1 MTSRDVFAAVGRTR
15 AILAILLGGAAL
27 RLYAL
32 GRESFWIDELY
43 SISDALG
50 NTTIELLT
58 ELPVVK
64 NHTPAYYVFLRQWER
79 LTGITEV
86 GLRLP
91 AVLAGVGTIYV
102 VYLVGTR
109 LFDPRRGAI
118 AAGLVALSR
127 YHIAHS
133 QEVRMYA
140 FVGLLTG
147 ISFYWL
153 VELNETYTRRSL
165 AGYLLTTALLVYTHP
180 YGVFVILGQ
189 NVYVWARL
197 AVSADLAHDVRRWL
211 SVQTGLGVLLVPYG
225 VIVVRKLAATV
236 GGGSVPLDWR
246 TPPDLATIIGTPIGH
261 AGYPVIPVTYEG
273 VPVHL
278 VSLAI
283 GIPIVYGVLGVA
295 VLRRTGASGDAI
307 IRGLGFRR
315 ENREGVYLCA
325 AWLAVPILAPA
336 VVSHLLTPIYGLRYT
351 IGASLALFLLLAHGV
366 TRIERRHLRY
376 GVAGLLVLFLV
387 VPVPVH
393 YAIPTNEQWRES
405 IDYVTENAEDDDLVV
420 FPNADTTNAWEIYAP
435 NATLTVREVD
445 SEERWQELNGT
456 LREHETIWVLN
467 RTFAQSVEHR
477 PAQVVLNDTHRMTD
491 EKSYYGVDVYRFDRR
506 ANVTNVSSVIHPD
519 VIWLSRAVTNPGYHE
534 PNALIWCRGA

>member
-15 AILAILLGGAAL
+15 ALVAILLGGAAL

-50 NTTIELLT
+50 NTTVELLT

-79 LTGITEV
+79 LTGITEI

-91 AVLAGVGTIYV
+91 AVLAGVGTIYM

-109 LFDPRRGAI
+109 LFDWRRGAI

-127 YHIAHS
+127 FHIAHS

-140 FVGLLTG
+140 FVGLLTA

-153 VELNETYTRRSL
+153 VDLNETYTRRSV

-180 YGVFVILGQ
+180 YGIFVILGQ
-189 NVYVWARL
+189 NVYVWGRL

-211 SVQTGLGVLLVPYG
+211 AVQTGLGVLLLPYG
-225 VIVVRKLAATV
+225 VILLEKLLTTV
-236 GGGSVPLDWR
+236 GGGPAPLDWR
-246 TPPDLATIIGTPIGH
+246 TPPDLATIVGTPIAH
-261 AGYPVIPVTYEG
+261 AGYPVTPVAYEGIPVR
-273 VPVHL
+273 L
-278 VSLAI
+278 LSLAI
-283 GIPIVYGVLGVA
+283 GIPIVFGVLGVA
-295 VLRRTGASGDAI
+295 FLRRTDASRDGI
-307 IRGLGFRR
+307 VQRLGFRR

-325 AWLAVPILAPA
+325 TWLAVPILTPA

-393 YAIPTNEQWRES
+393 YAIPTNEQWREGIS
-405 IDYVTENAEDDDLVV
+405 YVTENAEDDDLVV
-420 FPNADTTNAWEIYAP
+420 FPNADTTNAWDVYASDT
-435 NATLTVREVD
+435 AFAVREVD
-445 SEERWQELNGT
+445 SEERWRELNET

-467 RTFAQSVEHR
+467 RTFAQSPEHR
-477 PAQVVLNDTHRMTD
+477 PAQVVLDDTHRMTD
-491 EKSYYGVDVYRFDRR
+491 ERTYYGVDVYRFDRR
-506 ANVTNVSSVIHPD
+506 TNVSNVSPVG
-519 VIWLSRAVTNPGYHE
+519 N
-534 PNALIWCRGA
+534 

>member
-15 AILAILLGGAAL
+15 ALVAILLGGAAL

-50 NTTIELLT
+50 NTTVELLT
-58 ELPVVK
+58 ELPVLK

-91 AVLAGVGTIYV
+91 SVLAGVGTIYV

-109 LFDPRRGAI
+109 LFDPRRGVL

-127 YHIAHS
+127 FHIAYS

-140 FVGLLTG
+140 FVGLLTA

-153 VELNETYTRRSL
+153 VDLNETYTRRSV

-180 YGVFVILGQ
+180 YGIFIILAQ
-189 NVYVWARL
+189 NVYVWGRL
-197 AVSADLAHDVRRWL
+197 AVNADVAHDIRRWVA
-211 SVQTGLGVLLVPYG
+211 VQTGLGALLVPYG
-225 VIVVRKLAATV
+225 VVLLEKLLTTV
-236 GGGSVPLDWR
+236 GGSAPLDWR
-246 TPPDLATIIGTPIGH
+246 TPPDLATVVGTPVGH
-261 AGYPVIPVTYEG
+261 AGYPVIPVTYGG
-273 VPVHL
+273 VPVRL
-278 VSLAI
+278 LSLAI
-283 GIPIVYGVLGVA
+283 GIPIVFGVLGVA
-295 VLRRTGASGDAI
+295 FLRRTDAPENATVG
-307 IRGLGFRR
+307 RVGVRR
-315 ENREGVYLCA
+315 ANREGVYLCA
-325 AWLAVPILAPA
+325 TWLAVPILAPA

-376 GVAGLLVLFLV
+376 GVAGLLVLWLLI
-387 VPVPVH
+387 PVPVH
-393 YAIPTNEQWRES
+393 YAIPTNEQWREG
-405 IDYVTENAEDDDLVV
+405 IGYVTENAEDDDLVV
-420 FPNADTTNAWEIYAP
+420 FSNADTTNAWDVYASDT
-435 NATLTVREVD
+435 AFAVREVD
-445 SEERWQELNGT
+445 SAERWRELNET
-456 LREHETIWVLN
+456 LRKHETVWVLN
-467 RTFAQSVEHR
+467 RTFAQSPEHR

-491 EKSYYGVDVYRFDRR
+491 ERTYYGVDVYRFDRR
-506 ANVTNVSSVIHPD
+506 TNTGNVS
-519 VIWLSRAVTNPGYHE
+519 RAG
-534 PNALIWCRGA
+534 R

>member
-1 MTSRDVFAAVGRTR
+1 MTSRDVFTAVGRTR
-15 AILAILLGGAAL
+15 AVIAILLGGAAL

-50 NTTIELLT
+50 NTTVELLT
-58 ELPVVK
+58 ELPVIK

-102 VYLVGTR
+102 VYLVGAR
-109 LFDPRRGAI
+109 LFDPRRGVI

-127 YHIAHS
+127 FHIAHS

-140 FVGLLTG
+140 FVGLLTA

-153 VELNETYTRRSL
+153 VDLNEAYTRRSV
-165 AGYLLTTALLVYTHP
+165 AGYILTTALLVYTHP

-197 AVSADLAHDVRRWL
+197 VVNADLAHEVRRWL
-211 SVQTGLGVLLVPYG
+211 AVQTGLGILLIPYG
-225 VIVVRKLAATV
+225 VILLEKLLTTV
-236 GGGSVPLDWR
+236 GGGPAPLDWR
-246 TPPDLATIIGTPIGH
+246 TPPDLATVVGTPIAH
-261 AGYPVIPVTYEG
+261 AGYPVTPVTYEG
-273 VPVHL
+273 LPVRL
-278 VSLAI
+278 IVLLI
-283 GIPIVYGVLGVA
+283 GIPIVFGVLGVG
-295 VLRRTGASGDAI
+295 VFRWTGGSGDAI
-307 IRGLGFRR
+307 VGRLGFRR
-315 ENREGVYLCA
+315 DNREGVYLCG

-336 VVSHLLTPIYGLRYT
+336 AVSHLLTPIYGLRYT

-376 GVAGLLVLFLV
+376 GVAGLLILWLV
-387 VPVPVH
+387 IPVPVH
-393 YAIPTNEQWRES
+393 YAIPTNEQWREG
-405 IDYVTENAEDDDLVV
+405 INHVTENAETDDLVV
-420 FPNADTTNAWEIYAP
+420 FTNADTTNAWDIYAP

-445 SEERWQELNGT
+445 SEERWRELNET
-456 LREHETIWVLN
+456 FREHETIWVLN
-467 RTFAQSVEHR
+467 RTFAQSTEHR
-477 PAQVVLNDTHRMTD
+477 SAGVVLGDTHRLTD
-491 EKSYYGVDVYRFDRR
+491 EKTYYGVDVYRFDRR
-506 ANVTNVSSVIHPD
+506 TNASVSSV
-519 VIWLSRAVTNPGYHE
+519 WAPGE
-534 PNALIWCRGA
+534 